1 MHQFRFLLLPMRPA
15 FAGVALSL
23 ALAACGGSSAP
34 ASPAGATSESGGGT
48 ASSAPAQG
56 DPNESILTR
65 EGGLCKYVPID
76 LAERALGA
84 PVVSAE
90 AKKSSI
96 GLGRSCRI
104 TVDENTAL
112 TLSRSEAE
120 TLDEFEKDFEKVG
133 LTDEVVDGLGEKA
146 YRAAGTALG
155 GPGARMAV
163 YTGTRHISLTLYAA
177 GDQAAMFEASEA
189 IARALLEAGL

>member
-1 MHQFRFLLLPMRPA
+1 MRPA
-15 FAGVALSL
+15 FAGIALSL

-34 ASPAGATSESGGGT
+34 ATPAGASSESGGGT
-48 ASSAPAQG
+48 ASSAPAQ
-56 DPNESILTR
+56 DDRNESILTR

-84 PVVSAE
+84 AVVSAE

-96 GLGRSCRI
+96 GLGHSCRI

-112 TLSRSEAE
+112 TLSRSEPE
-120 TLDEFEKDFEKVG
+120 TREAFEKAFDAVG
-133 LTDEVVDGLGEKA
+133 LTDEVVEGLGEKA

-155 GPGARMAV
+155 GPGARMAI

-177 GDQAAMFEASEA
+177 GDQAAMFDASEA
-189 IARALLEAGL
+189 VARALLEAGL